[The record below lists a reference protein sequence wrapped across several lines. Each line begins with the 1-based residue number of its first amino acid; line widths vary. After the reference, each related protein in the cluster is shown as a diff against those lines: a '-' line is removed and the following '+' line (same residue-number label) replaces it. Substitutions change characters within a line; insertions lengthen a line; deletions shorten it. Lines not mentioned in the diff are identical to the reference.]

1 MRRKTSKHMATKHAC
16 YMIDYVKSG
25 HPEKHALWDE
35 RRRKLDRETLTTREA
50 EAILGDVADDITTD
64 YDIDPKT
71 GYTDATWV
79 VVSKDID
86 YEDPYYIE
94 GRDELH
100 GDDPEEVLNEWLGE
114 CCARLEKAG
123 CEVTCVE
130 VADGCDPFIF
140 NPDTYFMSE
149 LRADFMYDDF

>member
-1 MRRKTSKHMATKHAC
+1 MRRKNTKHMATKHAC
-16 YMIDYVKSG
+16 YMIDYVKTGDSG
-25 HPEKHALWDE
+25 YRRSGKGQAYMDE
-35 RRRKLDRETLTTREA
+35 LSTKEA
-50 EAILGDVADDITTD
+50 EAILGDVADDISTD

-71 GYTDATWV
+71 NDTCATWV

-94 GRDELH
+94 GKDELY

-114 CCARLEKAG
+114 CCARLERAG
-123 CEVTCVE
+123 CKVIGVE